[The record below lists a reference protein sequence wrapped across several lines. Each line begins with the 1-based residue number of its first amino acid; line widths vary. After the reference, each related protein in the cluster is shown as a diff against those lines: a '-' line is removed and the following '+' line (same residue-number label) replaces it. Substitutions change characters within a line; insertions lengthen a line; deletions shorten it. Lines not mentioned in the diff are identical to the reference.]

1 MGLVPEATSG
11 LFRSLSW
18 AGAGEKRVKKNNHKT
33 NTAQETLY
41 SRAFIILFNTEY

>member
-18 AGAGEKRVKKNNHKT
+18 AGAGEERAKKNNHKT

-41 SRAFIILFNTEY
+41 SRAFIIPFNAEC